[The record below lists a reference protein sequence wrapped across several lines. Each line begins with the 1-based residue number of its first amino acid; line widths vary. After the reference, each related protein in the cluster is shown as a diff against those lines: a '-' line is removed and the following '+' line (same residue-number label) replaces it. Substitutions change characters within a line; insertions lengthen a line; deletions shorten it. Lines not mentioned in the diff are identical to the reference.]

1 MLSYSVTTTVLPSF
15 VGSEMLGSGIGHH
28 KNRHSSY
35 LDKIFFLEVLRTI
48 FFQKKNRRN
57 FYHRRTFYTS
67 LLQKFP
73 FTQNPKNAK
82 FASEKCCRQKLLR

>member
-48 FFQKKNRRN
+48 FFQKKIVEISTTVELSTQAFYRNSPLLRTPKMLNLPLKSVAARN
-57 FYHRRTFYTS
+57 F
-67 LLQKFP
+67 
-73 FTQNPKNAK
+73 
-82 FASEKCCRQKLLR
+82 